1 MLKEISIRNFAIIDD
16 LKIEFDRGLNLIT
29 GETGSGKS
37 IIIEALGILLGA
49 RSNKNLIRHG
59 MDIAYLEALFFID
72 DQTKDYV
79 DALGYADTDNIL
91 ILSREIS
98 RKNPSVSR
106 INGRPITLSILNKIS
121 SKLVDIYG
129 QYEHHYLLNISNH
142 IKLIDS
148 FGNDNHKEL
157 MNRINSDYEGYKEE
171 KNNLIKI
178 DIDPKD
184 RQRQID
190 LLKFQIDEIEEL
202 DLSQVDEENLM
213 KEYKKLDNAK
223 NIIASLSEAMDL
235 LNESDSREGSILD
248 MLRAISISLDEFKDF
263 DELLENFYNR
273 IESSIFE
280 IQDIWN
286 EIRIYNESLYMDEE
300 ELSIL
305 RGQIDHINKLKR
317 KYGNSI
323 ADIVKYRE
331 EIESEYKSLLN
342 FDHEIRLIKSK
353 INKLENKLQE
363 DSKKLSVSR
372 KNISNELVNK
382 VTEEL
387 VQLNMKEVKFKVN
400 FKNKELSSNG
410 IDYIEFL
417 ISTNQGEDLK
427 PLSEIVSGGE
437 MSRIMLA
444 FKSITATKGLIPT
457 LIFDEIDTGISGRTA
472 QIVGEKI
479 NRLSFSHQV
488 ILISHLPQIAA
499 LADHH
504 FLISK
509 NTLDKKTITKVE
521 KLSDEDR
528 VIELARLLGGL
539 NITDTTMNNAREM
552 IEMSKKNK
560 KISK

>member
-106 INGRPITLSILNKIS
+106 INGRPITLSLLNKIS

-305 RGQIDHINKLKR
+305 REQIDHINKLKR

>member
-106 INGRPITLSILNKIS
+106 INGRPITLSLLNKIS

>member
-106 INGRPITLSILNKIS
+106 INGRPITLSLLNKIS

-178 DIDPKD
+178 DIGPKD

-305 RGQIDHINKLKR
+305 REQIDHINKLKR